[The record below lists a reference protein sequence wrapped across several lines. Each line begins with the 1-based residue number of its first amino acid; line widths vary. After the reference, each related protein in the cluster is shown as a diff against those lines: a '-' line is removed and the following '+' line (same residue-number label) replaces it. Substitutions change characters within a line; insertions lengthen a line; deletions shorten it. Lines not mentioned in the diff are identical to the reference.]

1 MNVQVQLRHNRHLTE
16 EEAVKVITL
25 IEDGRSQR
33 YVANIIGV
41 QQSTISRV
49 VRRYRETG
57 QYCRREGQG
66 RRKITAAVDDRF
78 LRVTALRTRHFTARM
93 LQNDLLAAR
102 NVNIS
107 LQTVRNRL
115 REDNLRASVPATG
128 PRLTRAHR
136 VARLQ
141 FAREHADWDLAQW
154 SNVLFSDESR
164 FCLYSSDR
172 RMPVYRRPGE
182 RHSQCNFRN
191 TESFGGG
198 SIMVW
203 GGISYH
209 GRTEL
214 VAVNHGRMTGDRYIR
229 DILEPHVI
237 PYGPFI
243 GDNFTFM
250 HDNARPHVARI
261 VTEYLDE
268 VNVTVM
274 NWPARS
280 PDINPIEHVWD
291 RLGWEIQQDRIP
303 CRTLGELQNKLEMI
317 WNNLDQH
324 YIHNLFEG
332 MPRRIQAVITA
343 RGGNT
348 RY

>member
-1 MNVQVQLRHNRHLTE
+1 MAIPQRLTRHLNN
-16 EEAVKVITL
+16 EEAVRAIAL

-33 YVANIIGV
+33 YVANLLGV

-49 VRRYRETG
+49 VQRYRETG
-57 QYCRREGQG
+57 QYSRREGQG
-66 RRKITAAVDDRF
+66 RRRITTAVDDRF
-78 LRVTALRTRHFTARM
+78 LRLTAMRTRHCTARM
-93 LQNDLLAAR
+93 LQTELIAAR
-102 NVNIS
+102 NVHIC

-115 REDNLRASVPATG
+115 REENIRPGVPARG
-128 PRLTRAHR
+128 PRLTREHR

-141 FAREHADWDLAQW
+141 FAREHADWGLEDW
-154 SNVLFSDESR
+154 SNVMFTDESR
-164 FCLYSSDR
+164 FCLYASDR

-182 RHSQCNFRN
+182 RHCQCNFRQL
-191 TESFGGG
+191 ESFGGG
-198 SIMVW
+198 SVMVW
-203 GGISYH
+203 GGISFQ

-214 VAVNHGRMTGDRYIR
+214 VPINEGRMTAHRYIT

-243 GDNFTFM
+243 GDNFLLM

-261 VTEYLDE
+261 VSEYLEE
-268 VNVTVM
+268 VNVVAM

-280 PDINPIEHVWD
+280 PDLNPIEHVWD
-291 RLGWEIQQDRIP
+291 HLGWAMQHHQAPIRN
-303 CRTLGELQNKLEMI
+303 LNELQNQLGVI
-317 WNNLDQH
+317 WDNMDQE
-324 YIHNLFEG
+324 YIHRLFEG
-332 MPRRIQAVITA
+332 LPRRMEAVIRA

>member
-1 MNVQVQLRHNRHLTE
+1 MNFQHLSE
-16 EEAVKVITL
+16 EQAVKVITL

-33 YVANIIGV
+33 YVANVTGV
-41 QQSTISRV
+41 HQSTISRV

-57 QYCRREGQG
+57 QYSRREGQG
-66 RRKITAAVDDRF
+66 RRRITTAVDDRF
-78 LRVTALRTRHFTARM
+78 LRVTALRTRHCTARM
-93 LQNDLLAAR
+93 LQHDLLAAR

-107 LQTVRNRL
+107 VQTVRNRL
-115 REDNLRASVPATG
+115 RNHNLRAMVPARG

-141 FAREHADWDLAQW
+141 FAREHADWGLAEW
-154 SNVLFSDESR
+154 SNVVFSDESR
-164 FCLYSSDR
+164 YCLYSLDR

-182 RHSQCNFRN
+182 RYSQCNFRH

-198 SIMVW
+198 STMVW

-214 VAVNHGRMTGDRYIR
+214 VVVNQGRMTADRYIR

-243 GDNFTFM
+243 GDNFIFM
-250 HDNARPHVARI
+250 QDNARPHTARI
-261 VTEYLDE
+261 VNEYLNE
-268 VNVTVM
+268 VNVTAM
-274 NWPARS
+274 DWPARS
-280 PDINPIEHVWD
+280 PDMNPIEHVWD
-291 RLGWEIQQDRIP
+291 HLGWTLQQDGFP
-303 CRTLGELQNKLEMI
+303 CRTLDELQNKLSMF
-317 WNNLDQH
+317 WNNLGQE
-324 YIHNLFEG
+324 YIQNLFEG
-332 MPRRIQAVITA
+332 MPRRMQAVITA